1 MRILLSTFGSRGDVE
16 PVAALAAQVRALG
29 AEALVCCPPDAEFA
43 ALVERAGAR
52 LVPAFTSVRRWIAD
66 ALANDPPMALSER
79 AALVLNG
86 QFEVLMEASEGCDA
100 IFHVGLFPSTVAAVC
115 VAELK
120 GLPHVHGAYCTA
132 FLPSEHH
139 RPLAF
144 PGHPVPADVT
154 DNPRLWDLNAQVMN
168 DLFGAPTADL
178 RVRVGLPPVKSL
190 RDHVMTDRPL
200 LASDPVLTPWPPT
213 DLIHPVQ
220 TGAWILPDDRP
231 LPPAVEAF
239 LGAGPAPVYLGF
251 GSMPMPV
258 LKDAAGVALEAARA
272 HGRRLILG
280 QGWAGLDLEAAGD
293 DVLVIGEVNQQ
304 ALFPRLAAA
313 VHHGGAGTTHT
324 AARAGAPQVVVP
336 QIADQPYHAARVAA
350 LGIGAANDG
359 PTLTVDS
366 LTAAL
371 AIALAPGT
379 RARATE
385 IAGRMRADGAW
396 TAAGLLLEA
405 AQEKGAPGP
414 VKRAWPRSPTH
425 PT

>member
-16 PVAALAAQVRALG
+16 PVAGLAAQVRALG
-29 AEALVCCPPDAEFA
+29 GEALVCCPPDAEFA
-43 ALVERAGAR
+43 ALVERAGAT
-52 LVPAFTSVRRWIAD
+52 LVPAFTSVRQWIAD
-66 ALANDPPMALSER
+66 AIANDPPMALSDR

-86 QFEVLMEASEGCDA
+86 QFEVLNAAAEGCDA

-115 VAELK
+115 VAELR

-144 PGHPVPADVT
+144 PGHPVPAEIT
-154 DNPRLWDLNAQVMN
+154 DNRRLWDLNAEAMN
-168 DLFGAPTADL
+168 DIFGAATAAL
-178 RVRVGLPPVKSL
+178 RSRVGLPPVANL

-200 LASDPVLTPWPPT
+200 LASDPVLTPWLET

-220 TGAWILPDDRP
+220 TGAWILADDRP
-231 LPPAVEAF
+231 LPAPVEAF
-239 LGAGPAPVYLGF
+239 LTAGAPPVYVGF

-258 LKDAAGVALEAARA
+258 LKESARVALEAVRA

-280 QGWAGLDLEAAGD
+280 QGWAGLELEGAGD

-324 AARAGAPQVVVP
+324 AARAGVPQIVVP

-350 LGIGAANDG
+350 LRIGAAHDG
-359 PTLTVDS
+359 PTLTAES
-366 LTAAL
+366 LNAAL
-371 AIALAPGT
+371 AIALAPET
-379 RARATE
+379 RARAAE
-385 IAGRMRADGAW
+385 VASQMRTDGAR
-396 TAAGLLLEA
+396 TAASLLLEA
-405 AQEKGAPGP
+405 AGRKKP
-414 VKRAWPRSPTH
+414 VGSP
-425 PT
+425 

>member
-1 MRILLSTFGSRGDVE
+1 MRVLLSTFGSRGDVE

-29 AEALVCCPPDAEFA
+29 GEARVCCPPDAEFA
-43 ALVERAGAR
+43 ALVERAGAT
-52 LVPAFTSVRRWIAD
+52 LVPAFTSVRQWIAD

-86 QFEVLMEASEGCDA
+86 QFEALSAAAEGCDV

-120 GLPHVHGAYCTA
+120 GLPHIHGAYCTA

-144 PGHPVPADVT
+144 PGHPVPDEIT
-154 DNPRLWDLNAQVMN
+154 DNRRLWDLNAQVMD
-168 DLFGAPTADL
+168 DLFGAATAAL
-178 RVRVGLPPVKSL
+178 RDRLGLPPVTNL
-190 RDHVMTDRPL
+190 RDQVMTDRPL
-200 LASDPVLTPWPPT
+200 LASDPVLAPWTPT

-220 TGAWILPDDRP
+220 TGAWILPDTRP

-239 LGAGPAPVYLGF
+239 LAAGPPPVYVGF

-258 LKDAAGVALEAARA
+258 LKAAAGAALEAIRA

-280 QGWAGLDLEAAGD
+280 QGWAGLELENAGD

-304 ALFPRLAAA
+304 ALFPRLAVA

-324 AARAGAPQVVVP
+324 AARAGVPQVVVP
-336 QIADQPYHAARVAA
+336 QIADQPYHADRVAA
-350 LGIGAANDG
+350 LGIGAAHDG
-359 PTLTVDS
+359 PTLTADS
-366 LTAAL
+366 LSAAL
-371 AIALAPGT
+371 GVALASET
-379 RARATE
+379 CARAAE
-385 IAGRMRADGAW
+385 VAGQMRADGAG
-396 TAAGLLLEA
+396 TAARLLLEA
-405 AQEKGAPGP
+405 AGRKKTPG
-414 VKRAWPRSPTH
+414 SL
-425 PT
+425 

>member
-1 MRILLSTFGSRGDVE
+1 MRVLLSTFGSRGDVE

-43 ALVERAGAR
+43 ALVERAGAA
-52 LVPAFTSVRRWIAD
+52 LVPAFTSVRQWIAD
-66 ALANDPPMALSER
+66 AIANDPPMALADR

-86 QFEVLMEASEGCDA
+86 QFEVLNAAAEGCDA
-100 IFHVGLFPSTVAAVC
+100 IFHIGLFPSTVAAVC
-115 VAELK
+115 VAELR
-120 GLPHVHGAYCTA
+120 GLPHVHGAYCPA

-144 PGHPVPADVT
+144 PGHPVPADIT
-154 DNPRLWDLNAQVMN
+154 DNRRLWDLNAQVMN
-168 DLFGAPTADL
+168 DLFGAATAAL
-178 RVRVGLPPVKSL
+178 RGRVGLPPVANL

-200 LASDPVLTPWPPT
+200 LASDPVLTPWLET

-220 TGAWILPDDRP
+220 TGSWILADDRP
-231 LPPAVEAF
+231 LPTPIETF
-239 LGAGPAPVYLGF
+239 LAAGPPPVYVGF

-258 LKDAAGVALEAARA
+258 LKESARVALEAVRA

-280 QGWAGLDLEAAGD
+280 QGWAGLDLEGAGD

-324 AARAGAPQVVVP
+324 AARAGVPQIVVP

-350 LGIGAANDG
+350 LGTGAAHDG
-359 PTLTVDS
+359 PTLTADS
-366 LTAAL
+366 LNAAL
-371 AIALAPGT
+371 AIALAPET
-379 RARATE
+379 RARATAV
-385 IAGRMRADGAW
+385 AGRMRTDGAR

-405 AQEKGAPGP
+405 AARKKP
-414 VKRAWPRSPTH
+414 VGSP
-425 PT
+425 